1 MMLLRNT
8 AFNKLNWKLVELKNL
23 ISSTAL
29 RIHKMQYDKDKKN
42 LKKKKIEDV
51 DKKYLILVL

>member
-8 AFNKLNWKLVELKNL
+8 ALSKLNWKVVEWKNP
-23 ISSTAL
+23 ISSTAS
-29 RIHKMQYDKDKKN
+29 RIHKMQYDKDKEN